1 MKLYE
6 QLEDSIISDIIR
18 RIMKTGLVTAT
29 AQHQIEQLQ
38 EMGLLYDDILALIAQ
53 QTDATTQHVKALFED
68 AGIESVQIDNEI
80 YRENDLTPVDI
91 RQSPAMRQTLEA
103 GYRKT
108 LGNMKNLTLTT
119 AITSQTAYMNAC
131 NQAYMQVSSGAF
143 SYQEAIK
150 QAVKKVAETGAM
162 VLYPSGHQ
170 ERADVAI
177 RRSVLTGIGQTCREI
192 GKMNAEESGCDLME
206 ITAHSGAR
214 PEHAKWQGQLVSL
227 SGKNAGRTIN
237 GKKVLSLQQVGYGTG
252 DGIFGWNCRHD
263 WFPFFEGYS
272 KPIYSKSDLEK
283 LDEKNI
289 EYDGK
294 MYSEYE
300 ISQMQRAKERKVRA
314 LKRQVIASQTALENA
329 PDDVT
334 KAELQT
340 DYSENAVKLKSAE
353 KQLKEFCKQTGR
365 RNDTFRTRVDGFG
378 RSQAQKAVFENKK
391 VQKNLTFSDN
401 NAIMNKKKSFRIP
414 ISDETI
420 RNVEFVQPDGFSYED
435 AVALQEAHR
444 SLLAEAR
451 KYPLGTECCILLDVM
466 NMEQI
471 GDIEIGK
478 IDSVLPPECDEFHV
492 VLHNHSSGATF
503 SVGDIVRFVNVDTM
517 QMMTAIGHNSKVYC
531 LLKTVAFDAEKCL
544 DYIQNK
550 LDEKIFKGKNFR
562 ELTKE
567 FASTLTENE
576 VKELKKVLVQFSN
589 DILDEVVTYGAIY
602 YE

>member
-1 MKLYE
+1 MLSPEYYESCADAILKLYE

-38 EMGLLYDDILALIAQ
+38 EMGLLYGDILALIAQ

-91 RQSPAMRQTLEA
+91 RQSPAMKQTLEA

-237 GKKVLSLQQVGYGTG
+237 GKKVLSLRQVGYGTG

-263 WFPFFEGYS
+263 WFPFFEDYS
-272 KPIYSKSDLEK
+272 KPVYSKSDLEK

-289 EYDGK
+289 EYNGE

-314 LKRQVIASQTALENA
+314 LKRQCVASQTAFENA
-329 PDDVT
+329 PDDIT

-353 KQLKEFCKQTGR
+353 KQLREFCKQTGQ
-365 RNDTFRTRVDGFG
+365 RNDTFRTQVNEFG
-378 RSQAQKAVFENKK
+378 RSQAQKAVHADKKAFQKTMIEKGIKNPPKSLAEFEKMRYN
-391 VQKNLTFSDN
+391 NLEEYTMMQSYIKSVDTGMLSPLAGYDKYKEYHKRVESEIIGITTSDGN
-401 NAIMNKKKSFRIP
+401 VVKSQSKHFLERIFGT
-414 ISDETI
+414 ISDPSHGDVK
-420 RNVEFVQPDGFSYED
+420 RSGVELED
-435 AVALQEAHR
+435 VADAL
-444 SLLAEAR
+444 
-451 KYPLGTECCILLDVM
+451 K
-466 NMEQI
+466 N
-471 GDIEIGK
+471 GK
-478 IDSVLPPECDEFHV
+478 IRKHKNGSLIYTTSKCSVSLNPETGN
-492 VLHNHSSGATF
+492 L
-503 SVGDIVRFVNVDTM
+503 
-517 QMMTAIGHNSKVYC
+517 
-531 LLKTVAFDAEKCL
+531 
-544 DYIQNK
+544 IQ
-550 LDEKIFKGKNFR
+550 
-562 ELTKE
+562 
-567 FASTLTENE
+567 
-576 VKELKKVLVQFSN
+576 
-589 DILDEVVTYGAIY
+589 VTPK
-602 YE
+602 